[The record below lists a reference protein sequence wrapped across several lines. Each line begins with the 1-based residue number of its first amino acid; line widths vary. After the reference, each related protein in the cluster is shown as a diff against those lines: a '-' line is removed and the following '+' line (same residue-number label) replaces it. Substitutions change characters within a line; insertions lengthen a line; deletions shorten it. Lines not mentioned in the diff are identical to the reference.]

1 MARQDKKMVTENNRE
16 LVSVWKKIK
25 TLSVFILFVSFFFA
39 PNNSLGASG
48 EEIYSKMCM
57 SCHSLTDKVLMG
69 PGFQG
74 LSERRKEEWIIQW
87 VKDSQ
92 GMIKGGDADAAKLFA
107 EFNNVPMPGFPQLTD
122 QEIKDFIA
130 YAKSQEA
137 APAAAG
143 GGNAGAAA
151 TTATAPTA
159 TPGVNLNTDFIF
171 WTFFSLVIVGFLLY
185 RFKKKTFEQV
195 SQVGYHSEPHKI
207 PNYGF
212 YFLLFLFAAGVIVF
226 LLATVL
232 TQNLGMINSLMF
244 MVLPYVA
251 FGIFIVGS
259 IYRYTK
265 RGYQVSSLSSQF
277 LEGKKLFW
285 GSQPFHWG
293 LLVLFTGHLIA
304 FLFPSAVL
312 AWNGQTMR
320 LLILEVSSFA
330 FGLSALLGLI
340 LLIKRR
346 LETKMLLVVTNKM
359 DMVVYTILFTQV
371 LSGLGVAFFV
381 RWGSSWFASAL
392 TPYLRSIFS
401 FNPDIEAISAMPWLI
416 KIHVISAF
424 LLIAIIPFTRF
435 MHFLVAPFD
444 YIWRKYQV
452 VIWNWNP
459 RNIRVSN
466 RHFFGKKSRNH

>member
-1 MARQDKKMVTENNRE
+1 MARQDKKKVTEMNQGLN
-16 LVSVWKKIK
+16 SVWNKITK
-25 TLSVFILFVSFFFA
+25 LSVFILFLSVFISPKF
-39 PNNSLGASG
+39 SLGASG

-74 LSERRKEEWIIQW
+74 LSERRKEEWIIKW

-92 GMIKGGDADAAKLFA
+92 GMIKEGDADAVKLF
-107 EFNNVPMPGFPQLTD
+107 EEYNKVPMPGFPNLTD

-130 YAKSQEA
+130 FTKAQEA
-137 APAAAG
+137 APAAAAG
-143 GGNAGAAA
+143 GSGNASTTAAAA
-151 TTATAPTA
+151 TE
-159 TPGVNLNTDFIF
+159 TPGVNLNLDLVF
-171 WTFFSLVIVGFLLY
+171 WTLLSLIIVGFFLY
-185 RFKKKTFEQV
+185 RFKKKTFEKV
-195 SQVGYHSEPHKI
+195 NQVGYHSEPHSI
-207 PNYGF
+207 PNYGL
-212 YFLLFLFAAGVIVF
+212 YFIIFLIAAAAIVF
-226 LLATVL
+226 VLATLL
-232 TQNLGMINSLMF
+232 TQNIGMINSLMF
-244 MVLPYVA
+244 LVLPYVA
-251 FGIFIVGS
+251 FGIFIIGS
-259 IYRYTK
+259 IYRYTQ

-304 FLFPSAVL
+304 FLFPSALL
-312 AWNGQTMR
+312 AWNGQPLR

-359 DMVVYTILFTQV
+359 DMLVYTVLFTQV

-381 RWGSSWFASAL
+381 RWGSSWFASTL

-424 LLIAIIPFTRF
+424 LIIAIIPFTRF

-459 RNIRVSN
+459 RNIRVSS

>member
-1 MARQDKKMVTENNRE
+1 MARQDKKKVTEMNQGLN
-16 LVSVWKKIK
+16 SVWNKITK
-25 TLSVFILFVSFFFA
+25 LSVFILFLSVFISPKF
-39 PNNSLGASG
+39 SLGASG

-74 LSERRKEEWIIQW
+74 LSERRKEEWIIKW

-92 GMIKGGDADAAKLFA
+92 GMIKEGDVDAVKLF
-107 EFNNVPMPGFPQLTD
+107 EEYNKVPMPGFPNLTD

-130 YAKSQEA
+130 YTKAQEA
-137 APAAAG
+137 APAAAAG
-143 GGNAGAAA
+143 GSGSASTTAA
-151 TTATAPTA
+151 TATE
-159 TPGVNLNTDFIF
+159 TPGVNLNLDLVF
-171 WTFFSLVIVGFLLY
+171 WTLLSLIIVGFFLY

-195 SQVGYHSEPHKI
+195 NQVGYHSEPHSI
-207 PNYGF
+207 PNYGL
-212 YFLLFLFAAGVIVF
+212 YFIIFLIAAAAIVF
-226 LLATVL
+226 VLATLL
-232 TQNLGMINSLMF
+232 TQNIGMINSLMF
-244 MVLPYVA
+244 LVLPYVA
-251 FGIFIVGS
+251 FGIFIIGS
-259 IYRYTK
+259 IYRYTQ

-304 FLFPSAVL
+304 FLFPSALL
-312 AWNGQTMR
+312 AWNGQPLR

-359 DMVVYTILFTQV
+359 DMLVYTVLFTQV

-381 RWGSSWFASAL
+381 RWGSSWFASTL

-424 LLIAIIPFTRF
+424 LIIAIIPFTRF

-459 RNIRVSN
+459 RNIRVSS